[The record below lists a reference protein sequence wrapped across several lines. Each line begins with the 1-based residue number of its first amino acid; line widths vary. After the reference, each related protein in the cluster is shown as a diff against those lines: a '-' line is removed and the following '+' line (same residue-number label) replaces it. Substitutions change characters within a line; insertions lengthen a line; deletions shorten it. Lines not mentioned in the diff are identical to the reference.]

1 MPEFDIDSFKQTWQE
16 QDVKPKYDS
25 TEILQMLNKKS
36 RNYVKYILWISIA
49 EFLLILG
56 VSLYY
61 FFKGEEGNSF
71 VHILQKM
78 NINVTPEILATLDN
92 FYYVMKFLS
101 VGITLFFVVRFYLNY
116 KRINIEANL
125 KKFILQIMEFKR
137 TVNLF
142 ILVNILFLIFTTLIL
157 ILFMFSTLSSQ
168 NIEMDSATLT
178 GLIVGIVVALAFSV
192 GLIWLYYRLIYGII
206 MKRLSK
212 NLAQLKEI
220 EQEK

>member
-1 MPEFDIDSFKQTWQE
+1 MPEFDIDSFKKTWQE

-25 TEILQMLNKKS
+25 TEILQMLNKNS

-56 VSLYY
+56 VSVYY
-61 FFKGEEGNSF
+61 FYKGEEGNSF
-71 VHILQKM
+71 VHILEKM
-78 NINVTPEILATLDN
+78 NINVTPEIFSTLDN
-92 FYYVMKFLS
+92 FYYAMKFLS
-101 VGITLFFVVRFYLNY
+101 IGITLFFVIRFYLNY
-116 KRINIEANL
+116 KRINVEANL
-125 KKFILQIMEFKR
+125 KKFIIQIMEFKR

-142 ILVNILFLIFTTLIL
+142 ILVNILFLVFTTLVL

-168 NIEMDSATLT
+168 NIEVNSATLT

-220 EQEK
+220 EQEN